1 MNPLPL
7 RAKLSEHLRRI
18 SQASAA
24 LLQRDL
30 EVLIPQVCPF
40 RIFPIRSPPRVDRA
54 EATRKLSSRLT
65 VFTKSPRVLCLFLPS
80 GVLATGGIGVLAL
93 NEIIDYCSEK
103 KTRIILFARLTGR
116 ALLRP
121 CRF

>member
-7 RAKLSEHLRRI
+7 RAKLSEHLVKI

-40 RIFPIRSPPRVDRA
+40 RIFLSKSPPRVDRA
-54 EATRKLSSRLT
+54 EATRKLSSLLT
-65 VFTKSPRVLCLFLPS
+65 LSTRSPLVLCFFLPS
-80 GVLATGGIGVLAL
+80 GVLATGGIGKLA
-93 NEIIDYCSEK
+93 
-103 KTRIILFARLTGR
+103 
-116 ALLRP
+116 
-121 CRF
+121 

>member
-18 SQASAA
+18 TQASAA

-40 RIFPIRSPPRVDRA
+40 RIFPIKSPPRVDRA
-54 EATRKLSSRLT
+54 EATRKLSSLLT
-65 VFTKSPRVLCLFLPS
+65 LSTKSPLVLCFFLLS
-80 GVLATGGIGVLAL
+80 GVLAAGGIDRLAW
-93 NEIIDYCSEK
+93 ETK
-103 KTRIILFARLTGR
+103 
-116 ALLRP
+116 
-121 CRF
+121 

>member
-54 EATRKLSSRLT
+54 EATRKLSSLLT
-65 VFTKSPRVLCLFLPS
+65 VFTRSPLVLCFFLPS
-80 GVLATGGIGVLAL
+80 GVLATGGVGGLAL
-93 NEIIDYCSEK
+93 
-103 KTRIILFARLTGR
+103 KTK
-116 ALLRP
+116 
-121 CRF
+121 